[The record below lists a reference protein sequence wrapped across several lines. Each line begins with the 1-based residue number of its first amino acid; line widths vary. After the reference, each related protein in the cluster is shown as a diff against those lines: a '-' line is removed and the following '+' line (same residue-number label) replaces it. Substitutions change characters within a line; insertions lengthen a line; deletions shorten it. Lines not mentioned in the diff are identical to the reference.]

1 MAGGQVEISRV
12 KSRGQSRSKEP
23 EVRINQRIRARDVRL
38 VDTDGSQLG
47 VVTIK
52 EALDLSEQKGV
63 DLVEVAPNAE
73 PPVCRLMDYG
83 KYKYELKK
91 QAAAKKQKSQT
102 VKEIKFRPNIG
113 SHDLD
118 VKINHI
124 REFLEDD
131 NKTKI
136 RIFFRGRE
144 IVHPEL
150 GRKLAERILERV
162 ADLGGVDTPPKMEGK
177 NLTMVIMPK
186 KNTQEKKSQ
195 ENNTQGGKDNA
206 EN

>member
-1 MAGGQVEISRV
+1 VV
-12 KSRGQSRSKEP
+12 P
-23 EVRINQRIRARDVRL
+23 IR
-38 VDTDGSQLG
+38 
-47 VVTIK
+47 
-52 EALDLSEQKGV
+52 EALQMSEERGV
-63 DLVEVAPNAE
+63 DLVEVAPNAN

-91 QAAAKKQKSQT
+91 QANAKKQKVQMI
-102 VKEIKFRPNIG
+102 KELKFRPNIG
-113 SHDLD
+113 DHDLD

-150 GRKLAERILERV
+150 GRVLANRIIERV
-162 ADLGGVDTPPKMEGK
+162 ADIGSVDMPPRLEGK
-177 NLTMVIMPK
+177 NLIMVLSPK
-186 KNTQEKKSQ
+186 KSTQTGR
-195 ENNTQGGKDNA
+195 ENA
-206 EN
+206 

>member
-1 MAGGQVEISRV
+1 MV
-12 KSRGQSRSKEP
+12 P
-23 EVRINQRIRARDVRL
+23 IR
-38 VDTDGSQLG
+38 
-47 VVTIK
+47 
-52 EALDLSEQKGV
+52 EALQMSEERGV
-63 DLVEVAPNAE
+63 DLVEVAPNAN

-91 QAAAKKQKSQT
+91 QANAKKQKIQMI
-102 VKEIKFRPNIG
+102 KELKFRPNIG
-113 SHDLD
+113 DHDLD

-150 GRKLAERILERV
+150 GRVLANRIIERV
-162 ADLGGVDTPPKMEGK
+162 ADIGSVDMPPRLEGK
-177 NLTMVIMPK
+177 NLIMVLSPK
-186 KNTQEKKSQ
+186 KSAHTGR
-195 ENNTQGGKDNA
+195 ENA
-206 EN
+206 